1 MGTTE
6 IQRIMRLLQQ
16 PHANKMTNLE
26 EMKNKILE
34 RYNLPR
40 LK

>member
-16 PHANKMTNLE
+16 IHANKMAILE
-26 EMKNKILE
+26 EMREKNKS
-34 RYNLPR
+34 
-40 LK
+40 